1 MAHPVAITDLLMQ
14 YFREQ
19 GLEQTML
26 GDQLIEKWP
35 EIMGQQIARLTGKIE
50 IKDQVLHVQIRS
62 AALRQQLFECRTA
75 LINKLNEAVGA
86 SVIKDIRLS

>member
-14 YFREQ
+14 YIREQ
-19 GLEQTML
+19 GLEQTLL

-75 LINKLNEAVGA
+75 LIQKLNESVGA